1 MIPAIRHIWQRYMYH
16 IILGI
21 IIIVAAVLR
30 WPMVYFAL
38 PYTPQPDEPY
48 VINMLF
54 DMLRNHSWIP
64 NNFDRPHL
72 SVYVTFVGVW
82 VGQLFSPIDPA
93 VLGRATDRITLVSS
107 PFVHGRITMI
117 IVGLAS
123 IIAAF
128 WHARQYQLGWA
139 ALVAAAWLTVLPFHQ
154 EQSGVITPD
163 IMVGLFTFLVM
174 ASCWQ
179 YSLTPSARQLWI
191 VALVCGL
198 ATGTKYN
205 LAAAMLI
212 PALMQ
217 WPLVRQRA
225 WRPLIT
231 NMAIIG
237 AGTIIGFFITTPGIF
252 WSINEIRANLDSQMS
267 HYSRPDP
274 NFKPWDW
281 VYYLWFFQHEG
292 WLATGSIAALT
303 GMVIVL
309 RQKRLVDIG
318 MVVFMLIQLIFFL
331 SRERHYMRNLMP
343 IVVYGAFYIAHST
356 HWAVDYLR
364 RWIPALPLRIVIVCS
379 ILFSQSIIASMTQ
392 FQFMQRPYNL
402 LTLDGITATQPRGAA
417 HICTYE
423 PVMVANTPSC
433 DAIITATDEIA
444 RWQAAG
450 MQQLVV
456 NRSHFAQ
463 LQIPTPLSLLQSIPS
478 SSYGGNGEA
487 FDIYTQDPTQRL
499 RAAGQPATT
508 SDGVQ
513 ILGMRLGREESRTRI
528 SPLGPNTQL
537 STQGSTLNMNLYV
550 RVTTP
555 VTEPN
560 WWLFVHLF
568 DANGTK
574 ISERANP
581 PRPDYP
587 IADWKAGELIVI
599 NTDLPTPPLPAGQY
613 TIVVGFFRPSDGARM
628 IISGSDNGTWQLP
641 ITIKNP

>member
-1 MIPAIRHIWQRYMYH
+1 MIHAIQRIWQRYVHH

-21 IIIVAAVLR
+21 IIICATILR

-54 DMLRNHSWIP
+54 DMFRFHSWIP

-72 SVYVTFVGVW
+72 SVYLTFVGVW
-82 VGQLFSPIDPA
+82 LGQLFVPIDPA
-93 VLGRATDRITLVSS
+93 VLVRATDRITMASA
-107 PFVHGRITMI
+107 PFMHGRITMI

-123 IIAAF
+123 ILAAY
-128 WHARQYQLGWA
+128 WHARQYQLNWA
-139 ALVAAAWLTVLPFHQ
+139 ALVAAGWLALLPFHQ
-154 EQSGVITPD
+154 EQSGIITPD
-163 IMVGLFTFLVM
+163 IMMGLFTFLIM

-179 YSLTPSARQLWI
+179 YSLTPTTRQLWI
-191 VALVCGL
+191 VAIICGL

-205 LAAAMLI
+205 LAAAVLI

-217 WPLVRQRA
+217 WPLVTQRD
-225 WRPLIT
+225 WRNLIR
-231 NMAIIG
+231 NGVIIG
-237 AGTIIGFFITTPGIF
+237 VGTLIGFFITTPGIF
-252 WSINEIRANLDSQMS
+252 WSINEIRANLDSQIS

-281 VYYLWFFQHEG
+281 RYYVWFFQHQG
-292 WLATGSIAALT
+292 WLLTGTIATLT

-318 MVVFMLIQLIFFL
+318 MVVFMLIQLVFFL

-343 IVVYGAFYIAHST
+343 LVVYAAVYIAHST
-356 HWAVDYLR
+356 HWSVDYLR
-364 RWIPALPLRIVIVCS
+364 RWIPSLTLRIAIVCGFV
-379 ILFSQSIIASMTQ
+379 FSQPVLASVAQ

-402 LTLDGITATQPRGAA
+402 LTIDGITANQPQGAV

-423 PVMVANTPSC
+423 PITVANTPSC
-433 DAIITATDEIA
+433 DAIINNTGNIALWQTA
-444 RWQAAG
+444 G
-450 MQQLVV
+450 LQQLVV
-456 NRSHFAQ
+456 NRSQFAQ
-463 LQIPTPLSLLQSIPS
+463 LQIPDTLTLLQSIPS

-487 FDIYTQDPTQRL
+487 FDIYTQNPMQSLTT
-499 RAAGQPATT
+499 AGQPATT

-513 ILGMRLGREESRTRI
+513 ILGMRIDSGEPRNRI
-528 SPLGPNTQL
+528 SPLNTNTQL
-537 STQGSTLNMNLYV
+537 HLNGNTLNMNLYV
-550 RVTTP
+550 GVNTP
-555 VTEPN
+555 VSEPN

-581 PRPDYP
+581 PRTDYP
-587 IADWKAGELIVI
+587 IANWQAGELIVI
-599 NTDLPTPPLPAGQY
+599 NTDLPIPALPKGDY
-613 TIVVGFFRPSDGARM
+613 TVMVGFFRPSDGARM

-641 ITIKNP
+641 ITIK

>member
-1 MIPAIRHIWQRYMYH
+1 MIHAIQRIWQRYVHH

-21 IIIVAAVLR
+21 IIIGATILR

-82 VGQLFSPIDPA
+82 LGQLFTPIDPA
-93 VLGRATDRITLVSS
+93 VLARGTDRITLVSS

-117 IVGLAS
+117 IVGIAS
-123 IIAAF
+123 IIAAY

-139 ALVAAAWLTVLPFHQ
+139 AFVAAGWLTLLPFHQ
-154 EQSGVITPD
+154 EQSGIITPD
-163 IMVGLFTFLVM
+163 IMVGLFTLLIM

-179 YSLTPSARQLWI
+179 YSLTPTTRQLWI
-191 VALVCGL
+191 VALICGL

-205 LAAAMLI
+205 LAAAMII

-217 WPLVRQRA
+217 WPLISQRA
-225 WRPLIT
+225 WRPLLRNIV
-231 NMAIIG
+231 IIG
-237 AGTIIGFFITTPGIF
+237 VGTLIGFFVTTPGIF
-252 WSINEIRANLDSQMS
+252 WSINEIRANLDSQIS
-267 HYSRPDP
+267 HYSRPDA

-281 VYYLWFFQHEG
+281 SYYVWFFQHEG
-292 WLATGSIAALT
+292 WLITGSIATLA
-303 GMVIVL
+303 GIVIVL
-309 RQKRLVDIG
+309 RHKRLVDIG
-318 MVVFMLIQLIFFL
+318 MLVFIIIQLIFFL

-343 IVVYGAFYIAHST
+343 IVVYAAFYIAQSSNWT
-356 HWAVDYLR
+356 VESLR
-364 RWIPALPLRIVIVCS
+364 RWIPSLPLRIIIVCGV
-379 ILFSQSIIASMTQ
+379 LFSQPVLASVAQ

-402 LTLDGITATQPRGAA
+402 LTIDGITATQPRGTA

-423 PVMVANTPSC
+423 PITIAQTPSC
-433 DAIITATDEIA
+433 DAIINNTGDIEI
-444 RWQAAG
+444 WQASG
-450 MQQLVV
+450 LQQLVV
-456 NRSHFAQ
+456 NRSQYAQ
-463 LQIPTPLSLLQSIPS
+463 LQIPAPLTLLHSIPS
-478 SSYGGNGEA
+478 SFYGGNGEA
-487 FDIYTQDPTQRL
+487 FAIYTQNPISQL
-499 RAAGQPATT
+499 RTAGQSATT

-513 ILGMRLGREESRTRI
+513 ILGMRLGRGEPRTRI
-528 SPLGPNTQL
+528 SPLSAVTQL
-537 STQGSTLNMNLYV
+537 PARGSTLNLNLYV
-550 RVTTP
+550 KVITP
-555 VTEPN
+555 VSEPN

-574 ISERANP
+574 VTERANP

-587 IADWKAGELIVI
+587 IAEWKAGELVFV
-599 NTDLPTPPLPAGQY
+599 NADLPIPPLPAGEY

-641 ITIKNP
+641 ITIKAP

>member
-1 MIPAIRHIWQRYMYH
+1 MIHAIQRIWQRYVHH

-21 IIIVAAVLR
+21 IIICAAILR
-30 WPMVYFAL
+30 WPMVNFAL

-54 DMLRNHSWIP
+54 DMFRFHSWIP

-82 VGQLFSPIDPA
+82 LGQLFVPIDSA
-93 VLGRATDRITLVSS
+93 VLGRATDRITMASA
-107 PFVHGRITMI
+107 PFMHGRITMI

-123 IIAAF
+123 IVAAY

-139 ALVAAAWLTVLPFHQ
+139 AFVAAGWLALLPFHQ
-154 EQSGVITPD
+154 EQSGIITPD
-163 IMVGLFTFLVM
+163 IMVGLFTFLIM

-179 YSLTPSARQLWI
+179 YSLTPTTRQLWI
-191 VALVCGL
+191 VTLMCGL

-205 LAAAMLI
+205 LAAAMII

-217 WPLVRQRA
+217 WPLITQRA
-225 WRPLIT
+225 WRQLIQNVT
-231 NMAIIG
+231 IIV

-252 WSINEIRANLDSQMS
+252 WSLNEIRANLDSQIS
-267 HYSRPDP
+267 HYSRPDS

-281 VYYLWFFQHEG
+281 SYYVWFFQHEG
-292 WLATGSIAALT
+292 WLLTGSIAAII
-303 GMVIVL
+303 GIVVIL

-318 MVVFMLIQLIFFL
+318 MVIFLLVQLLFFL

-343 IVVYGAFYIAHST
+343 LVVYGAIYIAHGT
-356 HWAVDYLR
+356 NWGVEYLR
-364 RWIPALPLRIVIVCS
+364 RWITPLSLRILLVVGIVS
-379 ILFSQSIIASMTQ
+379 SQLLIETVSQ
-392 FQFMQRPYNL
+392 YQFMQRPYNL
-402 LTLDGITATQPRGAA
+402 LTLDRITATQSRGAT

-423 PVMVANTPSC
+423 PITVANTPSC
-433 DAIITATDEIA
+433 DAIINNTGSIA
-444 RWQAAG
+444 IWQQSG
-450 MQQLVV
+450 MQQLII

-463 LQIPTPLSLLQSIPS
+463 LQIPAPLTLLQSIPS
-478 SSYGGNGEA
+478 SIYGGNGEA
-487 FDIYTQDPTQRL
+487 FAIYTQDPISQL
-499 RAAGQPATT
+499 RTAGQPATT

-513 ILGMRLGREESRTRI
+513 ILGMRLGRGAPRTRI
-528 SPLGPNTQL
+528 SPLSPVTQL
-537 STQGSTLNMNLYV
+537 PARGSTLNLNLYV
-550 RVTTP
+550 TVTTP
-555 VTEPN
+555 VSEPN

-574 ISERANP
+574 ITERANP

-587 IADWKAGELIVI
+587 IAEWKAGELVFV
-599 NTDLPTPPLPAGQY
+599 NADLLTPPLPAGEY

-641 ITIKNP
+641 ITIKAP

>member
-1 MIPAIRHIWQRYMYH
+1 MIHAIQRIWQRYVHH

-21 IIIVAAVLR
+21 IIIGAAILR

-82 VGQLFSPIDPA
+82 LGQLFTPIDPA
-93 VLGRATDRITLVSS
+93 VLARGTDRITLVSS
-107 PFVHGRITMI
+107 PFVYGRITMI
-117 IVGLAS
+117 IVGIAS
-123 IIAAF
+123 IIAAY

-139 ALVAAAWLTVLPFHQ
+139 AFVAAGWLTLLPFHQ
-154 EQSGVITPD
+154 EQSGIITPD
-163 IMVGLFTFLVM
+163 IMVGLFTFLIM

-179 YSLTPSARQLWI
+179 YSLTPTTRQLWI
-191 VALVCGL
+191 VALICGL

-205 LAAAMLI
+205 LAAAMII

-217 WPLVRQRA
+217 WPLISQRA
-225 WRPLIT
+225 WRPLLRNIV
-231 NMAIIG
+231 IIG
-237 AGTIIGFFITTPGIF
+237 VGTLIGFFVTTPGIF
-252 WSINEIRANLDSQMS
+252 WSINEIRANLDSQIS
-267 HYSRPDP
+267 HYSRPDA

-281 VYYLWFFQHEG
+281 SYYVWFFQHEG
-292 WLATGSIAALT
+292 WLITGSIATLA
-303 GMVIVL
+303 GIVIVL
-309 RQKRLVDIG
+309 RHKRLVDIG
-318 MVVFMLIQLIFFL
+318 MLVFIIIQLIFFL

-343 IVVYGAFYIAHST
+343 IVVYAAFYIAQSSNWT
-356 HWAVDYLR
+356 VESLR
-364 RWIPALPLRIVIVCS
+364 RWIPSLPLRIIIVCGV
-379 ILFSQSIIASMTQ
+379 LFSQPVLASVAQ

-402 LTLDGITATQPRGAA
+402 LTIDGITATQPRGTA

-423 PVMVANTPSC
+423 PITIAQTPSC
-433 DAIITATDEIA
+433 DAIINNTGDIEI
-444 RWQAAG
+444 WQASG
-450 MQQLVV
+450 LQQLVV
-456 NRSHFAQ
+456 NRSQYPQ
-463 LQIPTPLSLLQSIPS
+463 LQIPAPLTLLHSIPS
-478 SSYGGNGEA
+478 SFYGGNGEA
-487 FDIYTQDPTQRL
+487 FALYTQDPISQL
-499 RAAGQPATT
+499 RTAGQSATT

-513 ILGMRLGREESRTRI
+513 ILGMRLGRGEPRTRI
-528 SPLGPNTQL
+528 SPLSAVTQL
-537 STQGSTLNMNLYV
+537 PARGSTLNLNLYLKV
-550 RVTTP
+550 ITP
-555 VTEPN
+555 VSEPN

-574 ISERANP
+574 VTERANP

-587 IADWKAGELIVI
+587 IAEWKAEELVFV
-599 NTDLPTPPLPAGQY
+599 NADLPIPPLPAGEY

-641 ITIKNP
+641 ITIKAP